1 VRLRRGLAVL
11 TLVGCGTSPRLVVQ
25 LVLPDSPSPAADGLT
40 SLAVAVVWNGGDAG
54 VIGQLR
60 DGGLDIPL
68 PAGPVDV
75 TVTGLDDAGTA
86 LWRGMARNVDVPAN
100 AGAGPAVAT
109 MFFGRIGS
117 FSSFDSVVAMPPLAG
132 SAAAS
137 WADGRV
143 VISGGGANGVLS
155 DDLWVYDPRTVQVSQ
170 LAQSLLQA
178 RAHHLALPLLSL
190 SGVPMVLLAGGD
202 AEGGGSTDTVEL
214 VWSDGGAA
222 LAPLSTAQGEPSGAV
237 AGDGLQVLIG
247 CGSADSNELDLYLPA
262 AVGAGNDAG
271 DDGGWE
277 GLLSLP
283 TDCEL
288 GQITWVPALGAY
300 VVGDGADGSLS
311 LVDLAGAG
319 VTPWASTPSVRTS
332 FGAVADGSGVL
343 QFGGLIGEFPVAT
356 YETDTDAGPQ
366 GAASLLTTARS
377 NFGWLQL
384 PNGEVLVVG
393 GSDLS
398 GAALAT
404 AELFDPRNPALGT
417 TTISMAQPRIHPA
430 VADISGYGAAL
441 VVSGELEDGGPV
453 GGLEIY
459 TY

>member
-1 VRLRRGLAVL
+1 
-11 TLVGCGTSPRLVVQ
+11 
-25 LVLPDSPSPAADGLT
+25 
-40 SLAVAVVWNGGDAG
+40 
-54 VIGQLR
+54 
-60 DGGLDIPL
+60 
-68 PAGPVDV
+68 
-75 TVTGLDDAGTA
+75 
-86 LWRGMARNVDVPAN
+86 
-100 AGAGPAVAT
+100 
-109 MFFGRIGS
+109 
-117 FSSFDSVVAMPPLAG
+117 
-132 SAAAS
+132 
-137 WADGRV
+137 
-143 VISGGGANGVLS
+143 
-155 DDLWVYDPRTVQVSQ
+155 
-170 LAQSLLQA
+170 
-178 RAHHLALPLLSL
+178 
-190 SGVPMVLLAGGD
+190 
-202 AEGGGSTDTVEL
+202 
-214 VWSDGGAA
+214 
-222 LAPLSTAQGEPSGAV
+222 
-237 AGDGLQVLIG
+237 
-247 CGSADSNELDLYLPA
+247 
-262 AVGAGNDAG
+262 
-271 DDGGWE
+271 
-277 GLLSLP
+277 
-283 TDCEL
+283 
-288 GQITWVPALGAY
+288 